1 MQFSLVD
8 FRVNEL
14 SQVAGLLA
22 TRLPGTQDQR
32 AYSTEWRLKKFSD

>member
-8 FRVNEL
+8 FCVNEINE
-14 SQVAGLLA
+14 VAGWLA

-32 AYSTEWRLKKFSD
+32 AYATL